1 MVPRQSAPKVLT
13 GRPAV
18 HPHFRGL
25 HRLNLRK
32 VLGLYDD
39 AREQKIDHNRHDV
52 WHWSDWLLR
61 KYYSYNGTILFL
73 LIFLFYFFVAQISLF
88 GLLTSFFIL
97 LVNVSVLLFWFVV
110 YSYIRQQGLLKFLPP
125 GLQNMMTQVSFFDI
139 LVGIFI
145 ERNLSKIVMAI
156 VKPFMNASTPEEVK
170 KTLKKEGKIPT
181 VVYRGLFR
189 KVSQDHSSSAD
200 R

>member
-1 MVPRQSAPKVLT
+1 MTMPESKKLIIIAMMFGT
-13 GRPAV
+13 GATG
-18 HPHFRGL
+18 FC
-25 HRLNLRK
+25 
-32 VLGLYDD
+32 
-39 AREQKIDHNRHDV
+39 
-52 WHWSDWLLR
+52 
-61 KYYSYNGTILFL
+61 
-73 LIFLFYFFVAQISLF
+73 ISLF

-189 KVSQDHSSSAD
+189 KGIMNNFSPGMKAVMLPIKEPTLAQKLRSGVSL
-200 R
+200 